1 MSGGKLLDTGIA
13 VALLMLELGAGAP
26 EQYGEPQT
34 KLLLAFWVMYLCYV
48 RAGLGCRQ
56 PASRRTL
63 EQATLGGFRWPS
75 ARVLLQEGTHGVW
88 LQYGYCNSS
97 LIGLK

>member
-1 MSGGKLLDTGIA
+1 MSGGKLLDTGVA

-34 KLLLAFWVMYLCYV
+34 KLLLAFWVTYLCYV

-56 PASRRTL
+56 PTSRRTL

-75 ARVLLQEGTHGVW
+75 ARGRVLLQEGTPWCLASVW
-88 LQYGYCNSS
+88 LLQQ
-97 LIGLK
+97 